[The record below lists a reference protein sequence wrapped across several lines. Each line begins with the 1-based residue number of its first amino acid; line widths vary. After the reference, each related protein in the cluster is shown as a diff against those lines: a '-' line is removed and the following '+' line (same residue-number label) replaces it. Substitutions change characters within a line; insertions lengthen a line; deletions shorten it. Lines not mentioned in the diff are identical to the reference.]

1 MNVFVLNCGSSSVK
15 FQIINT
21 DLDLFENDADHTV
34 AKGVIE
40 KVGTKEAI
48 VSFQAEGGEP
58 YKNVEPIGD
67 HREAIMRIKAWMD
80 QPTTKIEGVQTWD
93 DLHAI
98 GHRVVHGAQKFTK
111 AVRIDKDVI
120 AMIEQCADLAPLHN
134 PANLKGVH
142 ACYEIFGERI
152 PQVAI
157 FDTAFHSTM
166 PEDIYRYAIPY
177 DFCAK
182 YQIRRYGFHGTS
194 HRYVAYR
201 FQKLARRKREDVN
214 LITLHLGN
222 GSSACAVKA
231 GKSYD
236 TSMGLTPLE
245 GLMMGTRS
253 GDIDPSLIEYM
264 IEKGV
269 GSVADVFNI
278 LNKKSGVAGISGV
291 SNDMR
296 DIERAADEGNQRA
309 RLALKMFANR
319 VKKYVGS
326 YIAEMNGCDAVIF
339 TGGIGENGARMRQ
352 LICADMEAL
361 GIVLDDEANKST
373 VRGKA
378 GRITKGGSKTE
389 VWVIPTNE
397 ELLLARDTV
406 RVVKDVERL
415 W

>member
-21 DLDLFENDADHTV
+21 DLDLFEADADRMV

-48 VSFQAEGGEP
+48 VNFQADGGEP
-58 YKNVEPIGD
+58 FKAVEPIGD

-80 QPTTKIEGVQTWD
+80 QPTTKIEGIKSWD

-134 PANLKGVH
+134 PANLKGVN

-222 GSSACAVKA
+222 GSSACAIKA

-245 GLMMGTRS
+245 GLIMGTRS

-264 IEKGV
+264 IDKGV
-269 GSVADVFNI
+269 GNVSDIFNI

-291 SNDMR
+291 GNDMR
-296 DIERAADEGNQRA
+296 DIERAADEGNPRA

-319 VKKYVGS
+319 VKKYVGA

-352 LICADMEAL
+352 MICSDMEAL
-361 GIVLDDEANKST
+361 GVVLDDDANKNT

-378 GRITKGGSKTE
+378 GRITKSGSKTE